1 VAPASVNTGLEDDSW
16 VGAAVG
22 LSEGAS
28 SIEEGGGCSNE
39 DCWDEDSN
47 VDCAEGCS
55 VVCCWKDVGSAG
67 GCSEEGEGSSLV
79 EDSWNEV
86 EGMVVGSTVDCS
98 ILDDDDEG
106 C

>member
-1 VAPASVNTGLEDDSW
+1 MAPASVNTGLEDDSW

-39 DCWDEDSN
+39 DSWDEDSN
-47 VDCAEGCS
+47 VDCAS